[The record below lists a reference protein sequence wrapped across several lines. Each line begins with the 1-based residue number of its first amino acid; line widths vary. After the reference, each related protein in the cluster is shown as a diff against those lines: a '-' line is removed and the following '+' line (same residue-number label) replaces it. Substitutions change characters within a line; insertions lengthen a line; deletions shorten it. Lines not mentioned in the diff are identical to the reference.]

1 MRARHFGVN
10 GVGKKDENKL
20 KNKDKVTIET

>member
-1 MRARHFGVN
+1 MGAPHFGVN